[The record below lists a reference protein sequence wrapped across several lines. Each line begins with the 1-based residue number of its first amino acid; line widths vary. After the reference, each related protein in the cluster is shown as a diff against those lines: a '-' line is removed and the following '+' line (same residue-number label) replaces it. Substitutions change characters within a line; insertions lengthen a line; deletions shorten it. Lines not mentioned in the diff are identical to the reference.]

1 MDKHHI
7 VPRYMGGSND
17 YTNIV
22 YVNRTCHM
30 MFHFANYQLWGN
42 TEDYV
47 AYRGL
52 SGQID
57 KQGIIK
63 ELCSMTGKRCY
74 EEGKGLFSLSKE
86 EKAEAS
92 ARGGKKAGKYMSK
105 SIWITTG
112 THNKRILKTDP
123 IPDEY
128 RLGKTNINQ
137 VKKVNPRGRS
147 WDEYMDTF
155 KEEYEN
161 RIEYLKKVDL
171 TKWGIKTIIA
181 NDWGVSRTQV
191 NRFIKKY
198 YLPSST

>member
-7 VPRYMGGSND
+7 VPRYMGGSDD
-17 YTNIV
+17 YTNLV
-22 YVNRTCHM
+22 YVNRTRHM
-30 MFHFANYQLWGN
+30 MFHFTNYQLWGN

-52 SGQID
+52 SGQVD

-63 ELCSMTGKRCY
+63 ELCSMNGKRCY
-74 EEGKGLFSLSKE
+74 EEGKGMFSLSKE

-112 THNKRILKTDP
+112 THNKRILKIDP
-123 IPDEY
+123 IPDGY

-137 VKKVNPRGRS
+137 VKKVNTRGRS
-147 WDEYMDTF
+147 W
-155 KEEYEN
+155 EEFIADKRSCYEL
-161 RIEYLKKVDL
+161 RREYLDKIEDL
-171 TKWGIKTIIA
+171 NKYGIRTAIA
-181 NDWGVSRTQV
+181 KEWGVSRTQV
-191 NRFIKKY
+191 NRFIAQHY
-198 YLPSST
+198 TST